1 MPGLK
6 SFSVPHAAS
15 AASQA
20 AAPAHIGASLSER
33 ISDFAT
39 AFSHWVA
46 GNIIGVIIAAAIGTG
61 LALAMLAIRS
71 FGCKLIAK
79 LGTDPHW
86 PTIFARVLAKT
97 KVYFIILL
105 SAEVVADH
113 AATPPAVMTLIHALF
128 VIAFA
133 IQAAV
138 WVRELVLGYIEH
150 RVGGDTAGHTTLG
163 SAVGII
169 RLLVTVALFAVA
181 LVLVLGNLGVNVT
194 GLVAGLGIGGIGI
207 GLAAQGIF
215 SDLFAALSILFD
227 KPFRRGDSIKFGDVS
242 GNVELIGL
250 KTTRV
255 RSITGE
261 QVIVANGKLLEQQI
275 HNFAYLKYRRVVLAL
290 GLICQTPPEVC
301 RKLPT
306 MLREIV
312 EKHDK
317 AKVVRCGMVGFGA
330 STLDF
335 ELHFDVHST
344 DYEFV
349 YRTKS
354 DICIEILDAF
364 NEADIQMAY
373 PSQTTFTAAPDGTL
387 IMPYAPAEPVGERE
401 AGAAAAPDQA
411 GHEPQGQDG

>member
-1 MPGLK
+1 M
-6 SFSVPHAAS
+6 PHAAS
-15 AASQA
+15 SSPRP
-20 AAPAHIGASLSER
+20 AAPAHIGATLSER
-33 ISDFAT
+33 MSDFAT
-39 AFSHWVA
+39 AFSHWVT
-46 GNIIGVIIAAAIGTG
+46 GNIIGIIIAAAVGTG

-71 FGCKLIAK
+71 LGCKLIAK

-86 PTIFARVLAKT
+86 PVIFARVLAKT
-97 KVYFIILL
+97 KVYFIVLL
-105 SAEVVADH
+105 AAELVATH
-113 AATPPAVMTLIHALF
+113 ADTPPVVMSVIHALF

-138 WVRELVLGYIEH
+138 WARELVLGYVEH

-169 RLLVTVALFAVA
+169 RLLVTVALFAIA
-181 LVLVLGNLGVNVT
+181 LVLVLDNLGVNVT
-194 GLVAGLGIGGIGI
+194 GLVAGLGIGGIAI

-275 HNFAYLKYRRVVLAL
+275 HNFAYLKHRRVVLAL
-290 GLICQTPPEVC
+290 GLICQTPPDVC
-301 RKLPT
+301 RKLPA
-306 MLREIV
+306 MLKEIV

-335 ELHFDVHST
+335 ELQFDVHST

-354 DICIEILDAF
+354 DVCIDILDAF
-364 NEADIQMAY
+364 NEANIQMAY
-373 PSQTTFTAAPDGTL
+373 PSQTTFTAAPDGSL
-387 IMPYAPAEPVGERE
+387 IMPYAPVKLVEEKDEETASPGQ
-401 AGAAAAPDQA
+401 P